1 MRKKRGGDTV
11 KKLSEKTLKFLTAG
25 FAAFVALVVYV
36 STMAPTV
43 SFWDCGEFIA
53 CANTL
58 GIPHPPGTPFFV
70 LLSRVVIVLL
80 PFVEEIAKRV
90 NYISV
95 VSSALTV
102 FVTSLF
108 AWDFLAKILAADKFA
123 GKVSEGLRRLA
134 LVAAAL
140 CAGFLLTFSDTF
152 WFSAV
157 EAEVYGFAMFIVML
171 ISYLALKWFDHR
183 EDAFGNRILVFIC
196 YIAFLGVGAHLY
208 TLLTIPAVFVLMLI
222 AEPKKIISRIPVWIT
237 GVLLCSVIYA
247 VSRFIVISLVL
258 LVVLG
263 ILSWVHFAN
272 AELRK
277 NVRLSLAF
285 VVVAL
290 LGYSSHLYI
299 PIRSELNPVIDEND
313 PEINFRDDAGNLQL
327 GKLLDLDNWTA
338 FNDFLERKQYGSEGM
353 LSRAFFR
360 RAQTA
365 HQFLSFPNMGFGGY
379 QIAQYLPFKVGGVT
393 YGNGVYAFDPSE
405 NEPLERFGFS
415 FPTQMQIMGD
425 NVPAQLIWF
434 LLFNG
439 AIVAVCVFSFRRHKK
454 WGTYLAVL
462 YFICSFG
469 LLFYINFADG
479 MRMDSSRDYNYWKK
493 SMEENVRALNVTGQK
508 LFVPNPN
515 ALLDLRQ
522 KIEHERMLLNSL
534 RERGASVEQIEKSAK
549 RLMNFENSKEWTNWK
564 AIETAFGKVGRRAPF
579 PEAMHIEVR
588 ERDYFYTPAY
598 IFMSLIFGIG
608 VGILVYMLATG
619 MSALAVPVAVAFIA
633 ICSVVPCL
641 SNYHEHDRSGLWV
654 PWDYA
659 YNLLNSCRP
668 NAILFTNGDNDTFP
682 LWFAQ
687 EVAGIRK
694 DVRVVNLSLGN
705 TDWYIKQM
713 LVQEPILKLSYDAA
727 GIENSMAINDNN
739 QSNPEHYAQAWID
752 KADKNIPTLLA
763 RMEVMTDSAGN
774 AKEGVDTLKLKQYKV
789 MYQVYS
795 AFKTWQA
802 ERRAGFI
809 LTQYK
814 LVMDLAMNNIDRPLH
829 FSTTVGMSNFMG
841 LEKYMVQE
849 GLIYN
854 FMQGDT
860 TDRRKTNQDFD
871 LERTAYLIDSVYK
884 FRGLGDGTAYING
897 ETSRLLSS
905 YTSLYLQ
912 IAFQTREEM
921 EAVVRDG
928 TPMTASKKARLEE
941 LANFALRYLD
951 KGIYQFPG
959 EWRCYWA
966 AAYVLDVLRDKE
978 RIQKY
983 MDMGLERIPAY
994 DEQGRARLE
1003 ANRKASEAMPP
1014 LQVVP
1019 DSAVPDSSA
1028 DTAKKPELDS
1038 AKGGKSA

>member
-1 MRKKRGGDTV
+1 MKNI
-11 KKLSEKTLKFLTAG
+11 SEKTLKFLTAG
-25 FAAFVALVVYV
+25 FAALVALIVYV

-43 SFWDCGEFIA
+43 SFWDCGEFVA

-70 LLSRVVIVLL
+70 LLSRVMIVLL
-80 PFVEEIAKRV
+80 PFVEEIAKRL

-108 AWDFLAKILAADKFA
+108 AWDFLSKILSADKFA
-123 GKVSEGLRRLA
+123 GKVSEGLRRLS

-157 EAEVYGFAMFIVML
+157 EAEVYGFAMLIVML
-171 ISYLALKWFDHR
+171 VSYLALKWFDHR
-183 EDAFGNRILVFIC
+183 EDAWGNRILIFIC

-208 TLLTIPAVFVLMLI
+208 TLLTIPAVFVLLLI
-222 AEPKKIISRIPVWIT
+222 AEPKKIVSRLPVWIT
-237 GVLLCSVIYA
+237 GILLCSVIYA
-247 VSRFIVISLVL
+247 VSKFILISLVL

-263 ILSWVHFAN
+263 VMSVMVASKT
-272 AELRK
+272 ELAK

-285 VVVAL
+285 VVVAM

-313 PEINFRDDAGNLQL
+313 PEIDFRDDAGNLQL
-327 GKLLDLDNWTA
+327 GKLLDLDNWSA

-360 RAQTA
+360 RAQIS

-379 QIAQYLPFKVGGVT
+379 QVAQYLPFKVGGVT

-405 NEPLERFGFS
+405 NVPLKRFGIS
-415 FPTQMQIMGD
+415 FPTQMRVMGD

-439 AIVAVCVFSFRRHKK
+439 AIVAVCVFSYRRHRKL
-454 WGTYLAVL
+454 GVYISVL
-462 YFICSFG
+462 YAICSIG

-479 MRMDSSRDYNYWKK
+479 MRMDSRRDFDYWKLSVGESVK
-493 SMEENVRALNVTGQK
+493 NLNQMGYK
-508 LFVPNPN
+508 YSVPNPN
-515 ALLDLRQ
+515 TLLDLRQ
-522 KIEHERMLLNSL
+522 EIEHEKMVLNSL
-534 RERGASVEQIEKSAK
+534 RNRGASAAEIEKSAK
-549 RLMNFENSKEWTNWK
+549 RLSELENSPAWANWK
-564 AIETAFGKVGRRAPF
+564 NIEMAFAKMGRRAPF

-608 VGILVYMLATG
+608 VGILVYMLSAG
-619 MSALAVPVAVAFIA
+619 MSVLALPVAVAFIL
-633 ICSVVPCL
+633 ICSVIPCI

-713 LVQEPILKLSYDAA
+713 LVQEPILKLSYDAE
-727 GIENSMAINDNN
+727 GIKNSMVIGDKN
-739 QSNPEHYAQAWID
+739 QRDPNHFAVTWVD
-752 KADKNIPTLLA
+752 KANQIIPILEDRIA
-763 RMEVMTDSAGN
+763 SMTDSLGN
-774 AKEGVDTLKLKQYKV
+774 AKPETDTLKLKQYRV
-789 MYQVYS
+789 MWQVYS
-795 AFKTWQA
+795 AFKEWQSQ
-802 ERRAGFI
+802 RRSVLM
-809 LTQYK
+809 LTQNK
-814 LVMDLAMNNIDRPLH
+814 LVMDLAMNNVDRPLH

-849 GLIYN
+849 GMVYN

-860 TDRRKTNQDFD
+860 TDRRKTNRDFD
-871 LERTAYLIDSVYK
+871 LERTAYLVDSVYK
-884 FRGLGDGTAYING
+884 YRGLGDGTAYING
-897 ETSRLLSS
+897 ETARLLSS

-912 IAFQTREEM
+912 IAFQIREEM
-921 EAVVRDG
+921 EGVLRDG
-928 TPMTASKKARLEE
+928 SPMTVSKKKKLEE
-941 LANFALRYLD
+941 MANFALHYLD
-951 KGIYQFPG
+951 LGIYQFPE

-966 AAYVLDVLRDKE
+966 TAHVLEILRDKD

-983 MDMGLERIPAY
+983 MEKGLENVPEY
-994 DEQGRARLE
+994 EEQGRARLMMSLN
-1003 ANRKASEAMPP
+1003 AVNAMSA
-1014 LQVVP
+1014 LTVVP
-1019 DSAVPDSSA
+1019 DAPQG
-1028 DTAKKPELDS
+1028 DS
-1038 AKGGKSA
+1038 ATVSASDSTH